1 MVLLLAR
8 RSFEGLYEP
17 ECLLDIS
24 LAKALKI
31 EPDIT
36 TEAMKLDDTIIDC
49 IVYSRK
55 EWTKDNL
62 PSQLRD
68 VPNWY
73 TPWWNDVA
81 DDVK

>member
-17 ECLLDIS
+17 ECLLDIP
-24 LAKALKI
+24 LAKALEI
-31 EPDIT
+31 ESDIT

-62 PSQLRD
+62 PSQLSGVAR
-68 VPNWY
+68 WY